1 MKSMLGKM
9 IGAALL
15 AACLGPSLA
24 RAEGRKLRAQIPFA
38 FQAGA
43 HALPPGQYEFELAA
57 HRSLLF
63 IAGAGGTRLALVTV
77 PEEPSSDRQDSHLVF
92 ECPETG
98 CRLAGVSAAGAPH
111 RAALPAGKSAMPVAK
126 GGRADRVIVSL
137 AVR

>member
-15 AACLGPSLA
+15 AACLGPSAA
-24 RAEGRKLRAQIPFA
+24 RAEGRKLRAQIPLP
-38 FQAGA
+38 FQAGGRT
-43 HALPPGQYEFELAA
+43 LPPGQYEFELAA

-63 IAGAGGTRLALVTV
+63 IAGAGGMRLALVTV

-111 RAALPAGKSAMPVAK
+111 RAALPAGKGAMPVAK
-126 GGRADRVIVSL
+126 GGRADQFIVSL
-137 AVR
+137 AAR

>member
-15 AACLGPSLA
+15 AACLGPSVA
-24 RAEGRKLRAQIPFA
+24 RAEGRKLRAQIPLP
-38 FQAGA
+38 FQAGGRT
-43 HALPPGQYEFELAA
+43 LPPGQYEFELLA

-63 IAGAGGTRLALVTV
+63 IAGAGGMRLALVTV

-98 CRLAGVSAAGAPH
+98 CRLAGVSAAGALQ
-111 RAALPAGKSAMPVAK
+111 RAGLPAGKNPAPVAK
-126 GGRADRVIVSL
+126 GGRTDQVIVSL
-137 AVR
+137 AAR